1 METTTSKRKAKTER
15 ASKKKVKP
23 LAKLTISDGH
33 RSNCVRFSGYP
44 GVSEDCSC
52 GVG

>member
-15 ASKKKVKP
+15 ASKKAKP
-23 LAKLTISDGH
+23 LAKLTIRDGH

-52 GVG
+52 GMG